1 MTDNAGKPP
10 QANFPPLDI
19 PEGMEAI
26 YINIVRIAHSPSEL
40 VFDFA
45 HLLPGT
51 APAQVR
57 SRIVMSPL
65 AAKLFFRAL
74 GENLARY
81 EAAFGEIRVPG
92 TTSLA
97 DFLFKPP
104 TPPYEPPQA

>member
-1 MTDNAGKPP
+1 MEENPVKPP
-10 QANFPPLDI
+10 QPTFPPLEI
-19 PEGMEAI
+19 PEGIEAI

-74 GENLARY
+74 GENLSRY
-81 EAAFGEIRVPG
+81 ETAFGEIRVPG
-92 TTSLA
+92 SKSLA

-104 TPPYEPPQA
+104 TPDEPPQE